1 MHAPTARAT
10 ANDKRLWPSFGP
22 AAASSTADDPMPTAD
37 LSADPDWSALEAA
50 AAAEADP
57 AAIETEAAASPEHE
71 ARLERLDDLHR
82 RQVAEAGRRIAET
95 KKQLREAQAQ
105 YEAERLALERRWQ
118 AAMAEGEAAI
128 EADERLAAKC
138 RAFLGE

>member
-22 AAASSTADDPMPTAD
+22 AASRPTPDDPLPTAD
-37 LSADPDWSALEAA
+37 PSDPDWSALEAL

-57 AAIETEAAASPEHE
+57 AAIETEAPTWPEHE
-71 ARLERLDDLHR
+71 AKLERLDDLHR
-82 RQVAEAGRRIAET
+82 RQVAEAGRRISET
-95 KKQLREAQAQ
+95 KKILRAAQAQ

-118 AAMAEGEAAI
+118 AAIAEGEAAI